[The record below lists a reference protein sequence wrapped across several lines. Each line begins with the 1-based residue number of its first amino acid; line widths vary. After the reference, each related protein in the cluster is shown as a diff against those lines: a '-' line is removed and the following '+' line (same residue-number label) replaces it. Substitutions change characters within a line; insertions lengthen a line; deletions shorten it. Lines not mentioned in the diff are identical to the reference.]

1 MEHYEIHIVTT
12 AKHADLAVEA
22 GLLDAVEH
30 LACANCDEV
39 VGEDLDEFYPFAI
52 VLDKF
57 DDVWFV
63 CDECY
68 TPVID
73 PQAF

>member
-1 MEHYEIHIVTT
+1 MEHFEIHVVNTPQ
-12 AKHADLAVEA
+12 HAVLAVEA
-22 GLLDAVEH
+22 GLLESTEN
-30 LACANCDEV
+30 LACANCEEV
-39 VGEDLDEFYPFAI
+39 VGEDLDEFYSFAI
-52 VLDKF
+52 VLDEF

>member
-1 MEHYEIHIVTT
+1 MEHYELHVITEPNGLQS
-12 AKHADLAVEA
+12 ALSA
-22 GLLDAVEH
+22 GLLDSLDNLTCEH
-30 LACANCDEV
+30 CDEI
-39 VGEDLDEFYPFAI
+39 VGEDLDDFYPFAI
-52 VLDKF
+52 VLDSF

-73 PQAF
+73 PQGF

>member
-1 MEHYEIHIVTT
+1 MEHYEIHLITEPNGVQS
-12 AKHADLAVEA
+12 AIGA
-22 GLLDAVEH
+22 GLLDSGEN
-30 LACANCDEV
+30 LACAHCEEI
-39 VGEDLDEFYPFAI
+39 VGEDLDEFYSFAI
-52 VLDKF
+52 VLDSF

>member
-1 MEHYEIHIVTT
+1 MEHYEIHLITEPNGVQS
-12 AKHADLAVEA
+12 ALSA
-22 GLLDAVEH
+22 GLLDSPEN
-30 LACANCDEV
+30 LSCAHCEEI
-39 VGEDLDEFYPFAI
+39 VGEDLDDFYPFAI
-52 VLDKF
+52 VLDSF

-68 TPVID
+68 TPVLD

>member
-1 MEHYEIHIVTT
+1 MEHFEIHLITEPNGVQS
-12 AKHADLAVEA
+12 ALSA
-22 GLLDAVEH
+22 GLLDSPEN
-30 LACANCDEV
+30 LACAHCEEI
-39 VGEDLDEFYPFAI
+39 VGEDLDDFYPFAI
-52 VLDKF
+52 VLDSF